1 MVLET
6 QSINNVKLIQF
17 NDKES
22 LNAVGAD
29 DWKALK
35 EEIESFE
42 RSELKY
48 LVIKHINGNY
58 SAGAQL
64 GENIN
69 ALMEDVNLAAKAL
82 WNCKKPVI
90 AVIDGVCAGA
100 GANMILF
107 SDFIIATPSTRFIEV
122 FARRGLVVD
131 FGGSWTLPRIIGLQK
146 AKELM
151 MTTKEID
158 GQTMSE
164 LGMLYKLIEKENLD
178 AELSNLIELLNEQSF
193 ISICMIKDQIKQGL
207 DLTISETLDLEGVNQ
222 NKRFVHSDA
231 MEGMAAFV
239 EKRKPNYKD
248 ILDLSLIHISEPTR
262 PY

>member
-1 MVLET
+1 MTIET
-6 QSINNVKLIQF
+6 NIKNDTVFISF
-17 NDKES
+17 NDEKTS
-22 LNAVGAD
+22 NSISAK
-29 DWKALK
+29 DWKELK
-35 EEIESFE
+35 TQIEKFE
-42 RSELKY
+42 KSEHKY
-48 LVIKHINGNY
+48 LVLKEINGNF
-58 SAGAQL
+58 SSGAQL
-64 GENIN
+64 AENIN

-178 AELSNLIELLNEQSF
+178 TELSNLIDLLNEQSF

-207 DLTISETLDLEGVNQ
+207 DLTISETLDLEGENQ

-248 ILDLSLIHISEPTR
+248 TLDK
-262 PY
+262 

>member
-1 MVLET
+1 MAIET
-6 QSINNVKLIQF
+6 NIKNDTVFISF
-17 NDKES
+17 NDEKTS
-22 LNAVGAD
+22 NSISAK
-29 DWKALK
+29 DWNELK
-35 EEIESFE
+35 TQIEKFE
-42 RSELKY
+42 KSEHKY
-48 LVIKHINGNY
+48 LVLKEINGNF
-58 SAGAQL
+58 SSGAQL
-64 GENIN
+64 AENIN

-178 AELSNLIELLNEQSF
+178 TELSNLIDLLNEQSF

-207 DLTISETLDLEGVNQ
+207 DLTISETLDLEGENQ

-248 ILDLSLIHISEPTR
+248 TLDN
-262 PY
+262 